1 MPDKFNPKLPRYHR
15 KPKYYQENHSIAFP
29 WTIIHTSLTVI
40 FSLSH
45 QNLAQAQ
52 ILSDDT
58 VGTEINNSGNTIEIT
73 GGTTQNTN
81 LFHSFQEFSVPTGD
95 TAYFN
100 HAEQIE
106 NVIGRVT
113 GNSVSNIDGFLRA
126 NGNANLILINPNG
139 IDFGANARL
148 QIGGSFLGST
158 AESLIFE
165 DGTIFSA
172 NDLATSPLL
181 TVTTPVGL
189 QLGQNSGEIN
199 VRGGGHKIGL
209 DVPIFS
215 PFSRGEVSG
224 LKMQSGGTLG
234 LVGRDISF
242 VQGVV
247 SSETGRVELGS
258 VAEGIVGLNWSEENF
273 SLDYDGIEAFKNINI
288 NQQSLIDA
296 SGNNSGSINIQGGEI
311 AIADGAVVL
320 IQNQGTEA
328 SGNIEINA
336 SESLTASG
344 IAQDGIVA
352 SGIYVEV
359 LGDGRGGDINLTASN
374 LSILE
379 GGSILNASFSA
390 AASGDLNLNI
400 ADSLQIDGFAP
411 INPRQFSIV
420 TAQTYNTGNAGAI
433 NINTKN

>member
-52 ILSDDT
+52 RLSDDT

-126 NGNANLILINPNG
+126 NGNANLILINPIW
-139 IDFGANARL
+139 IDFGANARQ

-189 QLGQNSGEIN
+189 QLGHNSGEIN
-199 VRGGGHKIGL
+199 VRGGGHKI
-209 DVPIFS
+209 
-215 PFSRGEVSG
+215 
-224 LKMQSGGTLG
+224 
-234 LVGRDISF
+234 
-242 VQGVV
+242 
-247 SSETGRVELGS
+247 
-258 VAEGIVGLNWSEENF
+258 
-273 SLDYDGIEAFKNINI
+273 
-288 NQQSLIDA
+288 
-296 SGNNSGSINIQGGEI
+296 
-311 AIADGAVVL
+311 
-320 IQNQGTEA
+320 
-328 SGNIEINA
+328 
-336 SESLTASG
+336 
-344 IAQDGIVA
+344 
-352 SGIYVEV
+352 
-359 LGDGRGGDINLTASN
+359 
-374 LSILE
+374 
-379 GGSILNASFSA
+379 
-390 AASGDLNLNI
+390 
-400 ADSLQIDGFAP
+400 
-411 INPRQFSIV
+411 
-420 TAQTYNTGNAGAI
+420 
-433 NINTKN
+433 